1 MKTFRHAA
9 IAFIA
14 ILSAVACNKE
24 INETKPS
31 LCQGAEEGGIIIN
44 AVAGSLGTP
53 DTKAVGVYGYQ
64 VVWESNDR
72 IAVTDGETQATFN
85 LVEGVGEIL
94 GKFAQEGTATLSGE
108 VTGYYPASILNS
120 DGTVLWP
127 TAQKWSESLT
137 GIPMTA
143 SATITGESGT
153 EFCFESLGG
162 MLQLVL
168 TTTEGSL
175 PMKSITVSADNL
187 ATPIVLDCA
196 GLTLSAAAKTAGLA
210 IPAGKYTNVQL
221 RFESS
226 NGSVKTM
233 TSTSLDIKKGVVS
246 KITLALS
253 GFVSMYPDYLSFTAR
268 GTSVPVSIKGI
279 YSSGKPDS
287 IEFEYCLD
295 LASGTWTGFT
305 ADNSKDGAQTITTI
319 SDGQTVFLRVKNA
332 RASLN
337 NTKGQ
342 WAFDFG
348 NASNRVA
355 AGGNAMSLLDPEVKS
370 ITVGDYAFMNLFRDA
385 VQLVSAPKLP
395 AMTLGVRC
403 YCDMFLGCTNLTEAP
418 ELPAAYL
425 ASSCYDHMFSNTGLI
440 STAPMH
446 ASTLADEC
454 CQYMYEDCSSLV
466 SARPLTA
473 TTLAAS
479 CYLSMFENCASLVEA
494 PMLPSLSLVESCYV
508 DMFCR
513 CKSLRI
519 APALPATEIADACYS
534 GMFMDCS
541 ALVVAP
547 ELPATTLAPGCY
559 NFMFSGCKSLVN
571 APELP
576 ATTLADMCYYKMF
589 RNCSSIVN
597 APYLPATT
605 LADHCYMEMYAG
617 CTSLKTVSVNF
628 TKWDTAE
635 DATKNWMYNV
645 SASGTFY
652 CPSGI
657 SETFGVGYIPNGWT
671 VVSDKI
677 PSNKGDLYWSSG
689 IEGMYVCDVTVN
701 GSAKKLV
708 IATCNLGADSMY
720 DKGQSY
726 SKAQLDAL
734 TMPEGWSI
742 PTYADMT
749 ALAALNFYDDFNEGA
764 SCAVTSNRRYYIPYT
779 HHVADNKNEARLWM
793 KDDQPYD
800 FYWFRSDN
808 VHGRTDLDTSS
819 NYIRLVK
826 HL

>member
-31 LCQGAEEGGIIIN
+31 LCQGAEDGGIIIN

-143 SATITGESGT
+143 SATITGGSGT

-268 GTSVPVSIKGI
+268 GSSVPVGIK
-279 YSSGKPDS
+279 YDFGKPES
-287 IEFEYCLD
+287 FTFEYCLD
-295 LASGTWTGFT
+295 LAADKWTSFT
-305 ADNSKDGAQTITTI
+305 ADPSKAGIQPIVTIT
-319 SDGQTVFLRVKNA
+319 DGQTVFLRGKNA
-332 RASLN
+332 KASIN
-337 NTKGQ
+337 KENAQ
-342 WAFDFG
+342 WIFDFG
-348 NASNRVA
+348 AASNRVSA
-355 AGGNAMSLLDPEVKS
+355 AGNIMSLLDPEVKS
-370 ITVGDYAFMNLFRDA
+370 SVVGDYAFKHLFRDA

-395 AMTLGVRC
+395 AMTLGKGC
-403 YCDMFLGCTNLTEAP
+403 YSRMFSGCANLTEAP

-425 ASSCYDHMFSNTGLI
+425 ADICYEFMFRDTGLI
-440 STAPMH
+440 TTAPMY
-446 ASTLADEC
+446 ASTLAYEC
-454 CQYMYEDCSSLV
+454 CQYMYESCSSLV
-466 SARPLTA
+466 SARALAA
-473 TTLAAS
+473 TNLAAS
-479 CYLSMFENCASLVEA
+479 CYEFMFENCTSLIEA
-494 PMLPSLSLVESCYV
+494 PMLPSRTLADNCYAG
-508 DMFCR
+508 MFRKCS
-513 CKSLRI
+513 SLRI
-519 APALPATEIADACYS
+519 APALPATEMADNCYM
-534 GMFMDCS
+534 GMFEDCPS
-541 ALVVAP
+541 LVVAP
-547 ELPATTLAPGCY
+547 ELPAMTLAGSCY
-559 NFMFSGCKSLVN
+559 NFMFYGCTSLVN

-576 ATTLADMCYYKMF
+576 ATKLESMCYYSMFKKCSSLVNAPHLPASTLADK
-589 RNCSSIVN
+589 
-597 APYLPATT
+597 
-605 LADHCYMEMYAG
+605 CYMDMFSG
-617 CTSLKTVSVNF
+617 CTSLRTVSVNF
-628 TKWDTAE
+628 TKWDIDYKT
-635 DATKNWMYNV
+635 TLNWLGKV
-645 SASGTFY
+645 SGSGTFY
-652 CPSGI
+652 CPSGL
-657 SETFGVGYIPNGWT
+657 SETFGSSYIPEGWT
-671 VVSDKI
+671 VVSDKT
-677 PSNKGDLYWSSG
+677 PSNKGDLYWSNG
-689 IEGMYVCDVTVN
+689 IEGMYVCDVTVS
-701 GSAKKLV
+701 GESKKL
-708 IATCNLGADSMY
+708 IISTRSLGANSMY

-764 SCAVTSNRRYYIPYT
+764 SCAVTGNRRYYIPYT